1 MNKVEF
7 SKSDIN
13 TIRITWGIGLAF
25 FLILFLVIHLNQQ
38 ATSWELYYK
47 NKSEKEYKGL
57 VINKYIDYKDHAIEK
72 IVLDNNRTF
81 NLISTEWY
89 NQFDTGDY
97 VLKEKGSLVI
107 KLIKK
112 NTHDTLYFDYRDIEI
127 KE

>member
-7 SKSDIN
+7 SEFDIK
-13 TIRITWGIGLAF
+13 TIRIISGVGLALV
-25 FLILFLVIHLNQQ
+25 LIFFLVIHLNQQ
-38 ATSWELYYK
+38 TTGWELYYK
-47 NKSEKEYKGL
+47 NKSGKEYMGL